1 MPSTKIRLRAY
12 VTSEEYQIII
22 GKAQSARL
30 SVSEFAKRACLS
42 RRIKSTIEADAVLE
56 LAKTNADLGRLG
68 GLLKLWLSEPERGDR
83 NAVRKILHDIEHT
96 QNELRCKVRML

>member
-56 LAKTNADLGRLG
+56 IAKTNADLGRLG
-68 GLLKLWLSEPERGDR
+68 GLFKLWLSEPERADK
-83 NAVRKILHDIEHT
+83 NAVRKLLHDIEHT
-96 QNELRCKVRML
+96 QTILREKVQSL